1 MFRSLLLLSLVSA
14 YMVDARV
21 RRQAEDEQRK
31 KYFTAARTMLVLKTI
46 RKMWEIGIKF
56 GTTLLKDASA
66 ARGTLPQQAGN
77 DLTLSDWNPTIR
89 DRFESCNS
97 IATFAPTPE
106 QYCKAF
112 IMCCSMQF
120 DPNNGDK
127 CQTNEQRCIP
137 LEVRDS
143 SYDAIEGGT
152 DAVCIQRNCTEL
164 VTTTTTTTT
173 TPELMV
179 IQEPA
184 NSADENARFTIAACT
199 GLVPENVGASSCQ
212 E

>member
-21 RRQAEDEQRK
+21 RRQAEDEQ
-31 KYFTAARTMLVLKTI
+31 
-46 RKMWEIGIKF
+46 
-56 GTTLLKDASA
+56 S
-66 ARGTLPQQAGN
+66 

-137 LEVRDS
+137 LE
-143 SYDAIEGGT
+143 EGGT

-184 NSADENARFTIAACT
+184 NSADGISIAVVSAT
-199 GLVPENVGASSCQ
+199 LSSLCLLLQ
-212 E
+212 

>member
-1 MFRSLLLLSLVSA
+1 MSRTLLLFVFVA
-14 YMVDARV
+14 ICTIDARM
-21 RRQAEDEQRK
+21 RRQTSDEDDEEEQRDMAV
-31 KYFTAARTMLVLKTI
+31 TG
-46 RKMWEIGIKF
+46 W
-56 GTTLLKDASA
+56 D
-66 ARGTLPQQAGN
+66 
-77 DLTLSDWNPTIR
+77 PTIR

-137 LEVRDS
+137 LEDG
-143 SYDAIEGGT
+143 SY

-173 TPELMV
+173 PEPIV
-179 IQEPA
+179 IEEEV
-184 NSADENARFTIAACT
+184 NSSGSIFIAVT
-199 GLVPENVGASSCQ
+199 SLVSLWLLH
-212 E
+212 